1 MDSDG
6 ETRRREAL
14 QQAFG
19 ESSGDEDDDAG
30 AAGFLLASVRSPR
43 FCFLTPISRYSH
55 LIWFCLRS
63 YFLAGK
69 RVFKTHMGIDRRDK
83 GPLDLSRISLRR
95 SPVRTSI
102 RDRTR

>member
-30 AAGFLLASVRSPR
+30 AAGFRLASVRSPR
-43 FCFLTPISRYSH
+43 FCFLTPISRYP
-55 LIWFCLRS
+55 I
-63 YFLAGK
+63 
-69 RVFKTHMGIDRRDK
+69 
-83 GPLDLSRISLRR
+83 
-95 SPVRTSI
+95 
-102 RDRTR
+102 